1 MPAMR
6 LHCWHGWKGHSKDMI
21 HVKQDV
27 TTLWER
33 ITVELA
39 TVFDVHGVCATIA
52 TEVAHFAD
60 TAAIVALCEPN
71 GRYYDVWIS
80 QPDGQTEQTRWES
93 DKVNLDMLTVTG
105 HPQLHYKHA
114 QSARHLVNNDLWF
127 IPKESALVVPLPYP
141 ARPDPVS
148 TLGLLCVVD
157 PPPDA
162 DEHLHNMGLV
172 TMFMTTYLERA
183 ALRAQ
188 THRQAVE
195 FSVITDISH
204 SLSSTLRLEEIF
216 DRVAGEIRGLL
227 DVETVSLALLDSAT
241 GNIVFVPELMGALF
255 MEIPLLELAPGEGI
269 AGWVAKNGQSLI
281 VQDVYADRRFYRQSD
296 KLSGFQTNSI
306 LCVPLVAEQRV
317 IGVMEAIN
325 KQSGDFTAHDQ
336 MLLEGLSGP
345 LATAIVNARLHQE
358 AVAEKRRIE
367 TIFQSMSEGMLTVT
381 HEGVITAV
389 NDAFLTLIHRQR
401 QEVIG
406 KNAQDVLQ
414 LKKQSLADF
423 FHDVLTTTAEP
434 DEYPQ
439 LACELKQNGDYVPV
453 LAGGAPIFNEAGK
466 VREMVIA
473 FSDLRQ
479 IRELERMR
487 DDFFHSIIH
496 ELRTPLALILMYARL
511 LLNGRAGDDE
521 EKMERF
527 LRTIEQESDRLQRM
541 VRQMLELAKLE
552 ASEIQRSSEPI
563 SMNDILDE
571 VVPPLADKATE
582 KGLIFQQKIE
592 PDLPYV
598 LGDRPTLYMIFKNL
612 TENAIKFTP
621 SGTICLEAYVA
632 QDKIVVKVSD
642 EGIGIPE
649 AAMPNLFKRFYRT
662 QTAVERGIAGTGIGL
677 SLVKEGVE
685 KHKGEITVHSPE
697 SDGTTFEVRLPVM
710 GR

>member
-1 MPAMR
+1 
-6 LHCWHGWKGHSKDMI
+6 MI
-21 HVKQDV
+21 NVKQDV
-27 TTLWER
+27 NDLWER

-39 TVFDVHGVCATIA
+39 TVFDVHGVGATIA
-52 TEVAHFAD
+52 SEVARFID
-60 TAAIVALCEPN
+60 TPSIVALCEPN

-80 QPDGQTEQTRWES
+80 QPDGLTEQTRWES
-93 DKVNLDMLTVTG
+93 DKVNLDMLTATG
-105 HPQLHYKHA
+105 HPQLYQKHA
-114 QSARHLVNNDLWF
+114 QSPRHLVNNDLWF

-157 PPPDA
+157 PPA
-162 DEHLHNMGLV
+162 EAAEHLANVGLIA
-172 TMFMTTYLERA
+172 MFMTTYLERA

-188 THRQAVE
+188 CQRQTVE
-195 FSVITDISH
+195 FSVITEISH

-227 DVETVSLALLDSAT
+227 DVETVSLALIDQTT

-255 MEIPLLELAPGEGI
+255 MEMPPIELKPGEGI
-269 AGWVAKNGQSLI
+269 AGWVAQNRQPII
-281 VQDVYADRRFYRQSD
+281 VQDVYNDKRFYKRSD
-296 KLSGFQTNSI
+296 NLSGFHTNSI
-306 LCVPLVAEQRV
+306 LCVPLLAEQNV

-325 KQSGDFTAHDQ
+325 KRSGDFTAHDQ
-336 MLLEGLSGP
+336 MLLDALSSP
-345 LATAIVNARLHQE
+345 LATAIVNAQLHQN
-358 AVAEKRRIE
+358 AIAEKRRIE
-367 TIFQSMSEGMLTVT
+367 TVFQSMSEGMMTVN
-381 HEGVITAV
+381 HDGLITAV
-389 NDAFLTLIHRQR
+389 NDAFLTLIHRQPG
-401 QEVIG
+401 EVVGQKIG
-406 KNAQDVLQ
+406 DVLH
-414 LKKQSLADF
+414 LKKEDLSAFLYDIM
-423 FHDVLTTTAEP
+423 TTTAEP

-439 LACELKQNGDYVPV
+439 LACELKQNGGYVPV
-453 LAGGAPIFNEAGK
+453 LAGGAPIFDDDHK
-466 VREMVIA
+466 VTEMVIA

-479 IRELERMR
+479 IREIERMR

-511 LLNGRAGDDE
+511 LLNGRASDDDE
-521 EKMERF
+521 KTERF
-527 LRTIEQESDRLQRM
+527 LRVIERESDRLQMM

-582 KGLIFQQKIE
+582 KGLVFRQTIQ
-592 PDLPYV
+592 PNLPEII
-598 LGDRPTLYMIFKNL
+598 GDRPTLYMIFKNL
-612 TENAIKFTP
+612 TENAIKFTFE
-621 SGTICLEAYVA
+621 GTVCLDAYLE
-632 QDKIVVKVSD
+632 QDKIVIKVTD

-685 KHKGEITVHSPE
+685 KHKGEIAVHSNANQE
-697 SDGTTFEVRLPVM
+697 GTIFVVKLPIIQ
-710 GR
+710 RSAS